1 VDGTYQGDQGAMDRA
16 VIVRYLQLGDSA
28 WKNMLDEF
36 ILKSTRGGKLQY
48 PEGRTIVVMGLTV
61 AQKRAILKRMPT
73 KAVYWKECLLAFW
86 DLKLDRQVE
95 GWEGIDGESPWHGQ
109 RTECVRRGRV
119 SYNDVQY
126 YKNKL
131 GILQMSDFINA
142 KTNELFTENRW
153 KRWIDHFETRDSGG
167 IPPDNM
173 EVDRIARKIHDI
185 SLRIPGMA
193 FLEMTKDQEVDIAP
207 GSRIYLERGGHR
219 TAAIVEDDNLARAV
233 DIDAVGRH
241 HERKRLMRFRRYCIE
256 SEERSCGDPDGLD
269 HRDLR
274 THGRRSTPSH

>member
-1 VDGTYQGDQGAMDRA
+1 
-16 VIVRYLQLGDSA
+16 
-28 WKNMLDEF
+28 MLDEF

-48 PEGRTIVVMGLTV
+48 PEGRAIVVMGLTV

-73 KAVYWKECLLAFW
+73 KAVYWKECLMAFW

-95 GWEGIDGESPWHGQ
+95 GWEGIDGESPWHGK
-109 RTECVRRGRV
+109 RTECVRRRV
-119 SYNDVQY
+119 SYSDVQY

-167 IPPDNM
+167 IPPNNM

-193 FLEMTKDQEVDIAP
+193 FPEMTKGQEVDITP

-219 TAAIVEDDNLARAV
+219 TPAIVEDDNLARAV

-241 HERKRLMRFRRYCIE
+241 HERKRLMRFRRYRVRSAVLWGTRWAGPSGSTDAWASEYPFKLRSSDAFSLYEISRAARRE
-256 SEERSCGDPDGLD
+256 SMA
-269 HRDLR
+269 
-274 THGRRSTPSH
+274 